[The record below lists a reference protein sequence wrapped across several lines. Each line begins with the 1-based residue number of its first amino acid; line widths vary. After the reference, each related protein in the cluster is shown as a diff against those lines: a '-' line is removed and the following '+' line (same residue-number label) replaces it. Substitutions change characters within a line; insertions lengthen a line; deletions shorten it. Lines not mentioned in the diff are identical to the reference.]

1 MRTITTPN
9 FRMSRLLLHAAR
21 ALMLVGCV
29 VALTDAAAGTS
40 TAKLI
45 VKFRDA
51 ALKATPVAT
60 TRVARLAAESEVT
73 LRHVRPMS
81 LGADVIA
88 LESPLPIGEVEAIA
102 ARLAQSPDVEYAHP
116 DRPMRPDLTP
126 NDSYIL
132 AQSYLINGPAAI
144 SAYAAWDTTTGN
156 PNTVVAVVDTGY
168 TNHVGMAGRFLAGYD
183 FINTLW
189 VANDG
194 DLRDPD
200 AHDPGDWVTQAD
212 KDMQPPGFDCT
223 IGNSSW
229 HGLGVASI
237 IAANGND
244 HAWTAGINWAA
255 KVLPA
260 RALGK
265 CGGDSSDIID
275 AVAWSGGLSVIGV
288 PANPT
293 PAQVINLS
301 LGGKDAT
308 CDPAYQNVINAV
320 LAHGVTRAI
329 IAAAG
334 NDNEDFAGHEPANC
348 AGVIS
353 VAATNQLGDKA
364 SFSNF
369 GTVSIAAPGNNIYL
383 LLDSGTTSPAGDFA
397 GPLSGTS
404 MAAPM
409 VSGVVSLMLGVA
421 PNLTA
426 ADVRAII
433 TSTAKPFP
441 AGSTCA
447 GRCGAGIVDAN
458 AAVQAAIAK
467 AGPLTIDVVEY
478 YNAALDHYFITW
490 VAAEQANL
498 DAGNTPTK
506 WTRTGYSFKTF
517 TIAQTGTSPV
527 CRYYIPPAKGDSHFF
542 GRGVDECNATGQKN
556 PTFVLEDP
564 AFMQLYLPNAGTCPA
579 NTTPIYRVFDN
590 RPDANHRYMTD
601 PAVRAQMVAKGWI
614 VEGDGPDMVVMCAPQ

>member
-1 MRTITTPN
+1 MKTGIKNLFIRTACVLACACAVTA
-9 FRMSRLLLHAAR
+9 FDAAR
-21 ALMLVGCV
+21 AEVL
-29 VALTDAAAGTS
+29 

-45 VKFRDA
+45 VKFRDDA
-51 ALKATPVAT
+51 KKA
-60 TRVARLAAESEVT
+60 TRVAKLASASEVT
-73 LRHVRPMS
+73 MRHVRPMA
-81 LGADVIA
+81 LGADVVA
-88 LESPLPIGEVEAIA
+88 LEAPQPISQVESIA
-102 ARLAQSPDVEYAHP
+102 KRLAKNPDVEYAQP
-116 DRPMRPDLTP
+116 DRPMRIDLTP

-132 AQSYLINGPAAI
+132 AQNYLLNAPEAI
-144 SAYAAWDTTTGN
+144 SAEAAWDTTTGN

-168 TNHVGMAGRFLAGYD
+168 TNHAGMAGRFLAGYD
-183 FINTLW
+183 FINTLFI
-189 VANDG
+189 ANDG

-212 KDMQPPGFDCT
+212 KDNQPAGFDCEV
-223 IGNSSW
+223 GNSSW
-229 HGLGVASI
+229 HGLGVSSI

-255 KVLPA
+255 KILPA

-265 CGGDSSDIID
+265 CGGDTSDIID
-275 AVAWSGGLSVIGV
+275 AIAWSGGLPVIGV
-288 PANPT
+288 PANTT

-301 LGGKDAT
+301 LGGKSPT
-308 CDPAYQNVINAV
+308 CEPGYQNVVNAV

-329 IAAAG
+329 VAAAG
-334 NDNEDFAGHEPANC
+334 NDNEDFSGHEPANC

-364 SFSNF
+364 SFSDF
-369 GTVSIAAPGNNIYL
+369 GAVSVAAPGNNIYL

-409 VSGVVSLMLGVA
+409 VSGVISLMLGVV
-421 PNLTA
+421 PSLTA
-426 ADVRAII
+426 DQVRSIVT
-433 TSTAKPFP
+433 TSAKPFP
-441 AGSTCA
+441 ANSTCA

-467 AGPLTIDVVEY
+467 GGPPTTDVVEY
-478 YNAALDHYFITW
+478 YNASLDHYFITW
-490 VAAEQANL
+490 LAAEQANL

-517 TIAQTGTSPV
+517 TIPQTGTSPV

-542 GRGVDECNATGQKN
+542 GRGVDECTATGQKN

-564 AFMQLYLPNAGTCPA
+564 DFMNLYLPVAGVCPAGTI
-579 NTTPIYRVFDN
+579 NVYRVFDN
-590 RPDANHRYMTD
+590 RPDANHRYMID

-614 VEGDGPDMVVMCAPQ
+614 AEGDGPDMVVMCAPQ